1 MKRWLF
7 IASVI
12 LIVYWLDALVNLNIR
27 IAF

>member
-7 IASVI
+7 MASVI
-12 LIVYWLDALVNLNIR
+12 VIVYWLDALVNLNIR